1 MQVLTP
7 SWTEPNNTLGAR
19 TSVRARQPLG
29 SEKLCWDWWG
39 FEKMAVKAGEE
50 PQHSPSNHCLGKK
63 QAPQVHLKT
72 SCAFPFERHKALDT
86 LQLLKIFLWDPFS
99 LEL

>member
-1 MQVLTP
+1 MQVLTH
-7 SWTEPNNTLGAR
+7 SWTEPNKILGAR

-39 FEKMAVKAGEE
+39 FEKMAVKGGEE